1 MSKMDSV
8 YPFTEDP
15 EVPHAETSEKHLMRK
30 ASNYLGQVV
39 EDRQEAVK
47 NGQYEWWSY
56 KFSHW
61 VAWVV
66 HILFSLASL
75 LLLILWITQEHPEDY
90 VVTFFV
96 VTIASLAYFAKVT
109 GMGEATIAGR
119 KVPII
124 RYIDWVATTPLMLF
138 ELCMIGGAEKHTF
151 FMVIGSDLMML
162 MGGIVSAVIVPKA
175 KVGLKI
181 FWCGISLL
189 FFGLMI
195 AALQVGVANGT
206 VKKRPPDVQQL
217 FSQLEWLTIVSWTGY
232 PIVVI
237 LGRAHAGLISKGVE
251 DALLGML
258 DCIAKIGM
266 EGFVIA
272 ACSAEGAQ
280 CHVKDYTSA

>member
-1 MSKMDSV
+1 MIIYFGEFIS
-8 YPFTEDP
+8 
-15 EVPHAETSEKHLMRK
+15 AE
-30 ASNYLGQVV
+30 
-39 EDRQEAVK
+39 
-47 NGQYEWWSY
+47 
-56 KFSHW
+56 
-61 VAWVV
+61 
-66 HILFSLASL
+66 
-75 LLLILWITQEHPEDY
+75 
-90 VVTFFV
+90 
-96 VTIASLAYFAKVT
+96 VT